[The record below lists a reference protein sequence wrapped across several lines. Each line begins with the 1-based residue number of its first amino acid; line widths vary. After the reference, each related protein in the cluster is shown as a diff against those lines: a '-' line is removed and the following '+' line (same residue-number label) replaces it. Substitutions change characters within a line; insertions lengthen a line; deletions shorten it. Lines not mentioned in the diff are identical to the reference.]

1 MWGKLLLRGVR
12 YPSRFAAAAG
22 SLHVAWAYR
31 EQSGSAVCAPERRIE
46 DVYDLLDN
54 RPIGMGGFGVVC
66 PGRHRETGE
75 IVAIKSVSKRTTSK
89 QRMHREADIMQ
100 LGGDHRCVVSYVDL
114 FDSPTHYYLVME
126 MASGG
131 ELFDRLVARGAYTEA
146 SAAKLVGEV
155 EVWDIYIYTPTPN
168 PPFLPYP
175 RLCPLVLTSNE
186 ASNLSAG
193 CSPLT

>member
-1 MWGKLLLRGVR
+1 MWGRFLFRGAY
-12 YPSRFAAAAG
+12 YPSRVAAAAG
-22 SLHVAWAYR
+22 GLHAAWTNR
-31 EQSGSAVCAPERRIE
+31 GPGSADSCVACAPERRIE

-66 PGRHRETGE
+66 PGQHRETGE
-75 IVAIKSVSKRTTSK
+75 IVAIKSVSKRTMSK

-114 FDSPTHYYLVME
+114 FESPSHYYLVME

-155 EVWDIYIYTPTPN
+155 TELLVFKIYICYQ
-168 PPFLPYP
+168 F
-175 RLCPLVLTSNE
+175 
-186 ASNLSAG
+186 ALS
-193 CSPLT
+193 

>member
-1 MWGKLLLRGVR
+1 V
-12 YPSRFAAAAG
+12 AIAAG
-22 SLHVAWAYR
+22 SLNVAWTHCGP
-31 EQSGSAVCAPERRIE
+31 GSAYSPVACAPERRIE

-75 IVAIKSVSKRTTSK
+75 IVAIKSVSKRTMSR

-114 FDSPTHYYLVME
+114 FESPSHYYLVME

-146 SAAKLVGEV
+146 SAANLVGEV
-155 EVWDIYIYTPTPN
+155 NEQNIRHILH
-168 PPFLPYP
+168 FLPTYYIFF
-175 RLCPLVLTSNE
+175 TI
-186 ASNLSAG
+186 
-193 CSPLT
+193 